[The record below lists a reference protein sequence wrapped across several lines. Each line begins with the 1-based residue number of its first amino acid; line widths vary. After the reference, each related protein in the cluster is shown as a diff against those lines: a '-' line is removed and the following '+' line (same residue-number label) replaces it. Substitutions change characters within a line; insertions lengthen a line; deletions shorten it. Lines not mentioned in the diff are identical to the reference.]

1 MRKKYLTDYML
12 DNKLKIE
19 FNKVNTINAPCGSG
33 KTTFIFSKKG
43 VIHNLNKFI
52 ESENVNFKNVLYVT
66 DTSMLKDKVLNKYN
80 NITKQIR
87 TKDFFSDISKPGITV
102 VTYAQLGSILSNPDF
117 KEVLLNHYN
126 LIIFDEFHNLF
137 NYNNKFQKQEHTY
150 KNIIH
155 SIELIANKSILI
167 CLTATPYYVNK
178 TLESHGI
185 LENKIIKNTDEL
197 ISYDEKVIYKE
208 IYPINWIKSYLFLRS
223 KLAYKQEEKLLLY
236 TSNISVMQKYK
247 ILFEMYGLKVGL
259 LWSINSNIPL
269 ANEQIELRDKLIKN
283 GKLPDDMD
291 ILIINAAYETGWDL
305 DDIRVQTV
313 IVDSN
318 NPTVQKQVRNR
329 CRHNI
334 KNLVIRVKEVKRHI
348 YLDEYNLEIEYDTL
362 SIAGDKK
369 FYYDYVK
376 DETSEYS
383 CCDPIRLQLLMDNID
398 EKYLDTKLNTDT
410 KNEVTLRYAYNL
422 GYKEVKFPMFE
433 KQLNTLSK
441 KYKVVKENG
450 TYIKDKN
457 YQTGKKVE
465 RRNDENMNLVI
476 DWLENKW
483 DKVRIPVTEVRDI
496 LDLGRRT
503 YDKILKDQEFK
514 EWLKEN
520 NIEMTKIKGY
530 GRTIYFKIP

>member
-1 MRKKYLTDYML
+1 
-12 DNKLKIE
+12 
-19 FNKVNTINAPCGSG
+19 
-33 KTTFIFSKKG
+33 
-43 VIHNLNKFI
+43 
-52 ESENVNFKNVLYVT
+52 
-66 DTSMLKDKVLNKYN
+66 
-80 NITKQIR
+80 
-87 TKDFFSDISKPGITV
+87 
-102 VTYAQLGSILSNPDF
+102 
-117 KEVLLNHYN
+117 
-126 LIIFDEFHNLF
+126 
-137 NYNNKFQKQEHTY
+137 
-150 KNIIH
+150 
-155 SIELIANKSILI
+155 
-167 CLTATPYYVNK
+167 TATPYYVNK

-441 KYKVVKENG
+441 KYKVVKEKG